1 MTVAPASPPRAR
13 PSGIRRPGGLT
24 SFVLRH
30 RLLLIALLLV
40 IFFHGA
46 LLVSGSYQRTYD
58 AYVHIFFGDHYARSW
73 FSSWDD
79 RWYTGFSTVSYP
91 PGAHQTIAA
100 LSGVFGL
107 RGGFVIA
114 QLSALIIL
122 TIGVYRSSK
131 LWVGHR
137 AAGWA
142 AIILVLSSSI
152 AETVHVFGQL
162 PTTFSL
168 GFLLNALPFADKWV
182 RTGSRRALLSGV
194 ICVMAT
200 TAGHHVTTLFGSVFF
215 IGPVLIAAM
224 MRELQ
229 RPRPDETGAHTVRF
243 TRETAWPLIARRI
256 RRVWPAFVRTAVFTV
271 LVVVV
276 LLVVVLPYW
285 LHSRTDPIT
294 QVSIPHASRDSFI
307 VNTSA
312 GLVFWLVPWGLLL
325 FTLPYALIRGFRSR
339 AWPQAASLAA
349 LTLLGTGGT
358 TFIPRAILGGAYDIL
373 TLDRFTFWATIVI
386 LPFAGAMV
394 VSATR
399 GRIAAWMKARLGR
412 AVSLVLLGLVTVSFL
427 VFTLFA
433 ANLTHFRSF
442 QPDAIDIDPIVAF
455 IEKDLHDN
463 WRYLTLG
470 FGDQVAWLSANTT
483 AQMVDGNYHSARDLP
498 ELTTRPI
505 ERIEGSKY
513 SGVPGIGSLQQFLA
527 TPERYSLKYVFN
539 NDDFYAPLLSA
550 SGWTNLGP
558 LENGIDVWERADVA
572 PLPATTV
579 SQEKPLWQRL
589 MWGTIPPAALV
600 SAVIV
605 LGWNLFG
612 APIPASWRG
621 YRPMRHG
628 VLARIDV
635 TARMGRRWDAVL
647 ARAASRVPDEDPTG
661 RARRWAPRL
670 PFRHVWE
677 RVCAPRPTSRRV
689 QAVVGVAVVA
699 AVVATGVI
707 ALRPAAKGPGDV
719 VTQYY
724 DDLDFRRFSAA
735 YALLDPATAPTFD
748 QYQADLGRDG
758 GLVASYAKLTDIVV
772 DEEAVDD
779 TRVDVSATLTFLTSL
794 QTYEVTTVLPT
805 VLTDEGW
812 RIRLPAADPTTSPDQ
827 FASRPDVGFVS
838 QGRRDVSSEAT
849 NLLDVIDRP
858 ELVVDQVRTLQID
871 GRWIVIGQ
879 VTNTDV
885 VPADVTVQAQL
896 RDPEGELLVEWDAAQ
911 VMVHKLLPGES
922 TPFRIEFQ
930 NIAGTGDYGFE
941 ADGGVLGTNDDYSV
955 VDAEIDPDEDL
966 TAPVEFDPQSI
977 TPLALAPGDVVDA
990 VEVYARAVVT
1000 DAPIP
1005 AGLQIQGLRVETTD
1019 EGEYRLHGEVRNDGV
1034 TEAAV
1039 PHLLLSYLDADD
1051 ELAWVSHAYL
1061 ENSIAAQSSA
1071 AFDVLIPADL
1081 ALEQPDIPTAAFS
1094 GPSHQRP
1101 DTSWVDPLPLPT
1113 GSGFAAVAVTVTSFM
1128 RAGGE

>member
-1 MTVAPASPPRAR
+1 MVPRPR
-13 PSGIRRPGGLT
+13 SGLT
-24 SFVLRH
+24 YFVLRH
-30 RLLLIALLLV
+30 RLVLIALVLV
-40 IFFHGA
+40 VFFHGA
-46 LLVSGSYQRTYD
+46 LLISGSYQRTYD

-100 LSGVFGL
+100 LSSVFGL
-107 RGGFVIA
+107 LGGFVIA
-114 QLSALIIL
+114 QLGALVIL

-131 LWVGHR
+131 IWVGHR

-168 GFLLNALPFADKWV
+168 GFLLNALPFADRWV

-194 ICVMAT
+194 VCVMAT

-224 MRELQ
+224 MRELR
-229 RPRPDETGAHTVRF
+229 RPRADETGAHTVRF
-243 TRETAWPLIARRI
+243 TRDTAWPLIARRL

-271 LVVVV
+271 LVVMV

-307 VNTSA
+307 VNVNA

-325 FTLPYALIRGFRSR
+325 LVLPYAFVRGFTTR
-339 AWPQAASLAA
+339 AWPQAASLVA

-399 GRIAAWMKARLGR
+399 GRIGAWMKARLGR
-412 AVSLVLLGLVTVSFL
+412 AVSMVVLGVVTVSFL

-433 ANLTHFRSF
+433 ANLTHFRPF
-442 QPDAIDIDPIVAF
+442 QPDAIDIDPIVSF
-455 IEKDLHDN
+455 IEKDQHDN

-498 ELTTRPI
+498 ELTTRPV

-558 LENGIDVWERADVA
+558 LENGIDVWERADVE

-589 MWGTIPPAALV
+589 MWGIVPPTALV
-600 SAVIV
+600 SAIV
-605 LGWNLFG
+605 VLVWNLFG
-612 APIPASWRG
+612 APIPRRWRG
-621 YRPMRHG
+621 YRPGQHG
-628 VLARIDV
+628 WLARLNV
-635 TARMGRRWDAVL
+635 PARMGRRFDAML
-647 ARAASRVPDEDPTG
+647 ARAAARVPDEDPALG
-661 RARRWAPRL
+661 PRRWVPRL
-670 PFRHVWE
+670 PLRRTVS
-677 RVCAPRPTSRRV
+677 RITAARPTSRRT
-689 QAVVGVAVVA
+689 QAVVGVVVVSALVAVAVVA
-699 AVVATGVI
+699 LRPDAESPGEVVA
-707 ALRPAAKGPGDV
+707 D
-719 VTQYY
+719 YY
-724 DDLDFRRFSAA
+724 DDLDFRRFAEA
-735 YALLDPATAPTFD
+735 YALLDPQTAPTFE
-748 QYQADLGRDG
+748 QYQADLSSDG
-758 GLVASYAKLTDIVV
+758 GLVASYAKLIDIVV
-772 DEEAVDD
+772 AEDRIDDDRAAVA
-779 TRVDVSATLTFLTSL
+779 ATLTFLTSL

-805 VLTDEGW
+805 VLTESGW
-812 RIRLPAADPTTSPDQ
+812 RIQLPASDPTTSPDQ
-827 FASRPDVGFVS
+827 FASRPDVRFVS
-838 QGRRDVSSEAT
+838 QGRRDVSSEVT
-849 NLLDVIDRP
+849 SLLDVVDRP
-858 ELVVDQVRTLQID
+858 ELLVDQVRTVQID

-885 VPADVTVQAQL
+885 TPADVTVQAQL
-896 RDPEGELLVEWDAAQ
+896 RDPDDDLLVEWDAAQ

-955 VDAEIDPDEDL
+955 VDAEADEPEDL
-966 TAPVEFDPQSI
+966 TAPVEFDPQAI

-990 VEVYARAVVT
+990 VQVYARAVVT

-1005 AGLQIQGLRVETTD
+1005 TGLQVQGLRVEVTEDGAFHLRGT
-1019 EGEYRLHGEVRNDGV
+1019 VRNDGV

-1039 PHLLLSYLDADD
+1039 PHLLFSYLDASGD
-1051 ELAWVSHAYL
+1051 LAWVNHAYL
-1061 ENSIAAQSSA
+1061 ENSVAAQSTA
-1071 AFDVLIPADL
+1071 DFDVLIPSDL
-1081 ALEQPDIPTAAFS
+1081 VLGQPDVETSAYG
-1094 GPSHQRP
+1094 GPSHNQP
-1101 DTSWVDPLPLPT
+1101 DTSWADGIPLPDGT
-1113 GSGFAAVAVTVTSFM
+1113 GFSWVSVTLTSFM
-1128 RAGGE
+1128 RTGGG